1 MLSCNGK
8 YKRIS
13 QKTNMKRQSVL
24 STSSILAVSL
34 ILLFVLDGFS
44 KSLDIYISP
53 KGSDRNSG
61 AQSSP
66 IKSLEKAKDLARSVR
81 SKDPDKSVT
90 IYIEDGVYTLE
101 KPVVFTAEDSGNE
114 KNPVYIKAS
123 EKAKPVFTGSR
134 ELKKWQV
141 LKNAPTLKLLPAD
154 VRNKVYVSNLK
165 DAGITDFGD
174 PIEPGKRPELF
185 CNGQLQTL
193 ARWPNSDFA
202 KAGLVKGQTQLPP
215 TFKNRKGTK
224 EGVFEYTANR
234 QNRWANEKEIFLGG
248 YWFWDWADEFQKV
261 SKVDT
266 LSKTLYLAEPYHR
279 YGYKDSLRYFGVNLF
294 CEIDEPGEWYLN
306 RADGQL
312 YWYPPVGVNP
322 AKAQV
327 TLSAFNAPFMIEM
340 KDCAYLTLQGLTF
353 QESRGSAVSISGG
366 KNCLIKDCRFER
378 FGRDGIHVVEGS
390 GHGISGCLIRT
401 LGFRGIDMKGGN
413 RKTLETANHFIEN
426 TIVEHFSLFKRTYE
440 PAVFLDGCGIRVS
453 NNRFRY
459 SSSSAMRMEGNDFT
473 IEFNEISHVVN
484 ESDDQGALDMWYNPS
499 YRGVVV
505 RYNHWSDIT
514 GGTHSGAAG
523 VRLDDM
529 ISGVLIFGNIFE
541 RTGSVI
547 FGGVQIH
554 GGKDNLVENNL
565 FYNCLAAVS
574 FSRWGENRWHKEL
587 DTLLIREK
595 IFKEVD
601 ILSPIYQSKY
611 PELKTLRENADVNTV
626 KNNLIVDCKNQF
638 LRNKAGV
645 QILENNPVLESGGKT
660 LEECCATEFLNKY
673 GLKPIPY
680 QQIGP
685 KNNVW
690 DN

>member
-1 MLSCNGK
+1 M
-8 YKRIS
+8 I
-13 QKTNMKRQSVL
+13 KT
-24 STSSILAVSL
+24 VSL
-34 ILLFVLDGFS
+34 LTLILCLFAFDCNS
-44 KSLDIYISP
+44 KNVEIYVSA
-53 KGSDRNSG
+53 KGSDSNSG
-61 AQSSP
+61 TQTSP
-66 IKSLEKAKDLARSVR
+66 VKSLGKAQTLIRLARQNQKNAAITVF
-81 SKDPDKSVT
+81 
-90 IYIEDGVYTLE
+90 IEDGIYQLE
-101 KPVVFTAEDSGNE
+101 NPFVLTSKESGTEKYPVVIQPSG
-114 KNPVYIKAS
+114 
-123 EKAKPVFTGSR
+123 KAKPIFTGSR
-134 ELKKWQV
+134 ELKDWRE
-141 LKNAPTLKLLPAD
+141 LKDQAKLNMLPAEAKG
-154 VRNKVYVSNLK
+154 KVFVTDLK
-165 DAGITDFGD
+165 KLGISDFGD
-174 PIEPGKRPELF
+174 PIEPGNRPELF

-193 ARWPNSDFA
+193 ARWPNSGFTQ
-202 KAGLVKGQTQLPP
+202 AGKVKGATELPP
-215 TFKNRKGTK
+215 TFMKKRGTN
-224 EGVFEYTANR
+224 EGIFEYTNNR
-234 QNRWANEKEIFLGG
+234 QSRWANEPEVFLGG

-261 SKVDT
+261 AKVDT
-266 LSKTLYLAEPYHR
+266 LSKVLSLVEPYHH
-279 YGYKDSLRYFGVNLF
+279 YGFKDSLRYFGLNLF
-294 CEIDEPGEWYLN
+294 CEIDQPGEWYLN
-306 RADGQL
+306 RAEGKL

-322 AKAQV
+322 NKAQV
-327 TLSAFNAPFMIEM
+327 TLSVFHAPFMVELN
-340 KDCAYLTLQGLTF
+340 DCSNVTLQGLTF

-366 KNCLIKDCRFER
+366 KNCLLKDCRFER
-378 FGRDGIHVVEGS
+378 FGRDGIHVAEGS

-401 LGFRGIDMKGGN
+401 LGFRGIDMKGGD
-413 RKTLETANHFIEN
+413 RKNLVPANHFIEN
-426 TIVEHFSLFKRTYE
+426 TIVEHFSFFKRTYE
-440 PAVFLDGCGIRVS
+440 PAVYLDGCGIRVS

-459 SSSSAMRMEGNDFT
+459 SSSSAMRLEGNDFT
-473 IEFNEISHVVN
+473 IEYNEISHVVN

-499 YRGVVV
+499 YRGVIV

-574 FSRWGENRWHKEL
+574 FSRWGEKRWHKEL
-587 DTLLIREK
+587 DTLAIKKK
-595 IFKEVD
+595 IYEDVD
-601 ILSPIYQSKY
+601 IRSPQYVSKY
-611 PELKTLRENADVNTV
+611 PELKTIRENADVNTV

-645 QILENNPVLESGGKT
+645 QIFENNPVLESGGKT

-685 KNNVW
+685 KNNGW

>member
-1 MLSCNGK
+1 
-8 YKRIS
+8 
-13 QKTNMKRQSVL
+13 MKHQSVL
-24 STSSILAVSL
+24 SKGGLLAVSL
-34 ILLFVLDGFS
+34 ILLFALEGFS
-44 KSLDIYISP
+44 KSLDIYVSP
-53 KGSDRNSG
+53 KGSDSNSG
-61 AQSSP
+61 TQSSP
-66 IKSLEKAKDLARSVR
+66 IKSLEKAKDLSQSVR
-81 SKDPDKSVT
+81 SKDSNKSVT
-90 IYIEDGVYTLE
+90 IYIEDGVYPLE
-101 KPVVFTAEDSGNE
+101 NPIVFTSEYSGTEKFPVV
-114 KNPVYIKAS
+114 IKAS
-123 EKAKPVFTGSR
+123 GKAKPIFTGSR
-134 ELKKWQV
+134 NLKNWQV
-141 LKNAPTLKLLPAD
+141 LKDNSKLKMLPAE
-154 VRNKVYVSNLK
+154 VKSKVYVTDLK
-165 DAGITDFGD
+165 SIGISDFGD
-174 PIEPGKRPELF
+174 PIEPGNRPELF

-193 ARWPNSDFA
+193 ARWPNSGFA

-224 EGVFEYTANR
+224 EGVFAYTDNR

-261 SKVDT
+261 AKVDT
-266 LSKTLYLAEPYHR
+266 LSKILTLTEPYHR

-306 RADGQL
+306 RAEGNL
-312 YWYPPVGVNP
+312 YWYPPVDVSPNK
-322 AKAQV
+322 AKV
-327 TLSAFNAPFMIEM
+327 TLSVFNAPFMVEL
-340 KDCAYLTLQGLTF
+340 KDCSNVILQGLTF

-366 KNCLIKDCRFER
+366 KNCIVKDCRFER
-378 FGRDGIHVVEGS
+378 FGRDGIHVEGGS
-390 GHGISGCLIRT
+390 NHGISGCLIRT
-401 LGFRGIDMKGGN
+401 LGFLGIDMKGGD
-413 RKTLETANHFIEN
+413 RKNLVPANHFIEN

-440 PAVFLDGCGIRVS
+440 PAVYLDGCGIRVA

-459 SSSSAMRMEGNDFT
+459 SSSSAMRLEGNDFT
-473 IEFNEISHVVN
+473 IEYNEVSHVVN

-499 YRGVVV
+499 YRGVIV

-529 ISGVLIFGNIFE
+529 ISGILIFGNIFE

-587 DTLLIREK
+587 DTLAIQKK
-595 IFKEVD
+595 IYEDVD
-601 ILSPIYQSKY
+601 IRSPQYLSKY
-611 PELKTLRENADVNTV
+611 PELKSIRENADVNTV

-638 LRNKAGV
+638 LRNKMGV
-645 QILENNPVLESGGKT
+645 QVLENNPVLESGGKT
-660 LEECCATEFLNKY
+660 VEECCAPEFLAKY

-685 KNNVW
+685 KNNPW
-690 DN
+690 IN

>member
-1 MLSCNGK
+1 MKSINSF
-8 YKRIS
+8 S

-24 STSSILAVSL
+24 SKGSLLAVSL
-34 ILLFVLDGFS
+34 VLLFALEGFS
-44 KSLDIYISP
+44 KSLDIYTSP
-53 KGSDRNSG
+53 KGSDSNSG
-61 AQSSP
+61 TRRSP
-66 IKSLEKAKDLARSVR
+66 VKSLEKAKDLARFAR
-81 SKDPDKSVT
+81 SENPGESVT
-90 IYIEDGVYTLE
+90 IYIQDGVYPLE

-134 ELKKWQV
+134 ELKNWQE
-141 LKNAPTLKLLPAD
+141 LKDEAKLNMLPAEAKG
-154 VRNKVYVSNLK
+154 KVFVTDLK
-165 DAGITDFGD
+165 KIGISDFGNS
-174 PIEPGKRPELF
+174 IEPGNRPELF

-193 ARWPNSDFA
+193 ARWPNTGFTN
-202 KAGLVKGQTQLPP
+202 AGKVKGATELPP
-215 TFKNRKGTK
+215 TFMKKRGTK
-224 EGVFEYTANR
+224 EGVFEYTNNR
-234 QNRWANEKEIFLGG
+234 QSRWANEPEVFLGG

-261 SKVDT
+261 AKVDT
-266 LSKTLYLAEPYHR
+266 LSKILSLVEPYHR
-279 YGYKDSLRYFGVNLF
+279 YGFKDSLRYFGLNLF
-294 CEIDEPGEWYLN
+294 CEIDQPGEWYLN
-306 RADGQL
+306 RAEGKL

-322 AKAQV
+322 SKAQV
-327 TLSAFNAPFMIEM
+327 TLSVFHAPFMVELN
-340 KDCAYLTLQGLTF
+340 DCSNVILQGLTF

-366 KNCLIKDCRFER
+366 KNCLVKDCRFER
-378 FGRDGIHVVEGS
+378 FGRDGIHVEGGS

-413 RKTLETANHFIEN
+413 RKTLEAANHFIEN

-440 PAVFLDGCGIRVS
+440 PAVYLDGCGMRVS

-459 SSSSAMRMEGNDFT
+459 SSSSAMRLEGNDFT
-473 IEFNEISHVVN
+473 VEYNDISHVVN

-529 ISGVLIFGNIFE
+529 ISGVLIYGNIFE
-541 RTGSVI
+541 RCGSAL

-574 FSRWGENRWHKEL
+574 FHRWGQERWQKEL
-587 DTLLIREK
+587 DTLAIKKK
-595 IFKEVD
+595 IYEEVD
-601 ILSPIYQSKY
+601 IRSPQYLSKY
-611 PELKTLRENADVNTV
+611 PELKTIRENADVNTV

-638 LRNKAGV
+638 LRNKMGIQV
-645 QILENNPVLESGGKT
+645 LVNNPVLKSKRKT
-660 LEECCATEFLNKY
+660 VVECCSTKFLAKY
-673 GLKPIPY
+673 GLKPIPF

-690 DN
+690 DNQ

>member
-1 MLSCNGK
+1 MK
-8 YKRIS
+8 HIMI
-13 QKTNMKRQSVL
+13 KT
-24 STSSILAVSL
+24 VSL
-34 ILLFVLDGFS
+34 LILILCVFAFECNSKNVEIYVSAKGNDSNSGTQIS
-44 KSLDIYISP
+44 PVKSLG
-53 KGSDRNSG
+53 K
-61 AQSSP
+61 AQTL
-66 IKSLEKAKDLARSVR
+66 IRLARQNQKNAAITVF
-81 SKDPDKSVT
+81 
-90 IYIEDGVYTLE
+90 IEDGIYQLE
-101 KPVVFTAEDSGNE
+101 NPFVLTSKESGIEKYPVVIQPSG
-114 KNPVYIKAS
+114 
-123 EKAKPVFTGSR
+123 KAKPIFTGSR
-134 ELKKWQV
+134 ELKDWRE
-141 LKNAPTLKLLPAD
+141 LKDQAKLNMLPAEAKG
-154 VRNKVYVSNLK
+154 KVFVTELK
-165 DAGITDFGD
+165 KLGISDFGD
-174 PIEPGKRPELF
+174 PIEPGNRPELF

-193 ARWPNSDFA
+193 ARWPNSGFIQ
-202 KAGLVKGQTQLPP
+202 AGKVKGATELPP
-215 TFKNRKGTK
+215 TFMKKRGTK
-224 EGVFEYTANR
+224 EGIFEYTNNR
-234 QNRWANEKEIFLGG
+234 QSRWANEPEVFLGG

-261 SKVDT
+261 AKVDT
-266 LSKTLYLAEPYHR
+266 LSKVLSLVEPYHH
-279 YGYKDSLRYFGVNLF
+279 YGFKDSLRYFGLNLF
-294 CEIDEPGEWYLN
+294 CEIDQPGEWYLN
-306 RADGQL
+306 RVEGKL

-322 AKAQV
+322 NKAQV
-327 TLSAFNAPFMIEM
+327 TLSVFHAPFMVELN
-340 KDCAYLTLQGLTF
+340 DCSNVILQGLTF

-366 KNCLIKDCRFER
+366 KNCLVKDCRFER
-378 FGRDGIHVVEGS
+378 FGRDGIHVAEGS

-413 RKTLETANHFIEN
+413 RKTLEAANHFIEN

-440 PAVFLDGCGIRVS
+440 PAVYLDGCGMRVS

-459 SSSSAMRMEGNDFT
+459 SSSSAMRLEGNDFT
-473 IEFNEISHVVN
+473 IEYNEISHVVN

-499 YRGVVV
+499 YRGVIV

-574 FSRWGENRWHKEL
+574 FSRWGEKRWHKEL
-587 DTLLIREK
+587 DTLAIKKK
-595 IFKEVD
+595 IYEEVD
-601 ILSPIYQSKY
+601 IRSPQYVSKY
-611 PELKTLRENADVNTV
+611 PELKTIRENADVNTV

-645 QILENNPVLESGGKT
+645 QIFENNPVLESGGKT

-685 KNNVW
+685 KNHGW

>member
-1 MLSCNGK
+1 M
-8 YKRIS
+8 I
-13 QKTNMKRQSVL
+13 KT
-24 STSSILAVSL
+24 VSL
-34 ILLFVLDGFS
+34 LTLILCLFAFECNSKNVEIYVSAKGNDSNSGTQTS
-44 KSLDIYISP
+44 PVKSLG
-53 KGSDRNSG
+53 K
-61 AQSSP
+61 AQTL
-66 IKSLEKAKDLARSVR
+66 IRLARQNQKNAVIT
-81 SKDPDKSVT
+81 VF
-90 IYIEDGVYTLE
+90 IEDGIYQLDKPFVLTSE
-101 KPVVFTAEDSGNE
+101 ESGTENHPVV
-114 KNPVYIKAS
+114 IKALG
-123 EKAKPVFTGSR
+123 KAKPIVTGSR
-134 ELKKWQV
+134 ELKDWQQ
-141 LKNAPTLKLLPAD
+141 LKDEAKLNMLPAEAKG
-154 VRNKVYVSNLK
+154 KVFVTDLK
-165 DAGITDFGD
+165 KLGISDFGD
-174 PIEPGKRPELF
+174 PIEPGNRPELF

-193 ARWPNSDFA
+193 ARWPNSGFTQ
-202 KAGLVKGQTQLPP
+202 AGKVKGDTELPP
-215 TFKNRKGTK
+215 TFMKKRGTK
-224 EGVFEYTANR
+224 EGIFEYTNNR
-234 QNRWANEKEIFLGG
+234 QSRWANEPEVFLGG

-261 SKVDT
+261 AKVDT
-266 LSKTLYLAEPYHR
+266 LSKVLSLVEPYHH
-279 YGYKDSLRYFGVNLF
+279 YGFKDSLRYFGLNLF
-294 CEIDEPGEWYLN
+294 CEIDQPGEWYLN
-306 RADGQL
+306 RAEGKL

-322 AKAQV
+322 NKAQV
-327 TLSAFNAPFMIEM
+327 TLSVFNAPYMAELR
-340 KDCAYLTLQGLTF
+340 DCSNITLQGLTF

-366 KNCLIKDCRFER
+366 KNCLVKDCRFER
-378 FGRDGIHVVEGS
+378 FGRDGIHVAEGS

-401 LGFRGIDMKGGN
+401 LGFRGIDMKGGD
-413 RKTLETANHFIEN
+413 RKNLVPANHFIEN

-440 PAVFLDGCGIRVS
+440 PAVYLDGCGMRVS

-459 SSSSAMRMEGNDFT
+459 SSSSAMRLEGNDFT
-473 IEFNEISHVVN
+473 IEYNEISHVVN

-574 FSRWGENRWHKEL
+574 FSRWGEKRWHKEL
-587 DTLLIREK
+587 DTLAIKKK
-595 IFKEVD
+595 IYEDVD
-601 ILSPIYQSKY
+601 IRSPQYLSKY
-611 PELKTLRENADVNTV
+611 PELKTIRENADVNTV

-645 QILENNPVLESGGKT
+645 QIFENNPVLESGGKT

-685 KNNVW
+685 KNNGW